1 MSSVI
6 YPNNDANKAVDGIY
20 ATESV
25 DSIAQS
31 NSEENP
37 WWRVDLGS
45 VHCVWAIEVL
55 NRGNVTQPKGRHFIY
70 M

>member
-1 MSSVI
+1 MSSVS
-6 YPNNDANKAVDGIY
+6 YPNNDPNKAVDGIY

-37 WWRVDLGS
+37 WWRVDLGGL
-45 VHCVWAIEVL
+45 HCVWAVEVL
-55 NRGNVTQPKGRHFIY
+55 NRGILTLLNNRNL